1 MPGEEH
7 GAYDVMVL
15 GWFFFVCVAF
25 RFLVRV
31 AVISRTS
38 PQSVTELI
46 LITSETC
53 PALLLAQL
61 QLPLAD
67 VGNAASEQR
76 AAFGPW
82 VCAPESRSK

>member
-1 MPGEEH
+1 
-7 GAYDVMVL
+7 VL
-15 GWFFFVCVAF
+15 FLDFF
-25 RFLVRV
+25 FLVRV
-31 AVISRTS
+31 AVVNRTS
-38 PQSVTELI
+38 LQSVAKLI

-67 VGNAASEQR
+67 MGIAAAEQR

-82 VCAPESRSK
+82 FCAPESRGK

>member
-1 MPGEEH
+1 
-7 GAYDVMVL
+7 
-15 GWFFFVCVAF
+15 VAK
-25 RFLVRV
+25 
-31 AVISRTS
+31 
-38 PQSVTELI
+38 LI

-67 VGNAASEQR
+67 MGIAAAEQR

-82 VCAPESRSK
+82 FCAPESRGK

>member
-1 MPGEEH
+1 MF
-7 GAYDVMVL
+7 L
-15 GWFFFVCVAF
+15 WFWGFFVCVVF
-25 RFLVRV
+25 RFFFLVQV
-31 AVISRTS
+31 AVVNGMS
-38 PQSVTELI
+38 PQRVTKLT

-67 VGNAASEQR
+67 MGIAASEQR

-82 VCAPESRSK
+82 FCALENCGR